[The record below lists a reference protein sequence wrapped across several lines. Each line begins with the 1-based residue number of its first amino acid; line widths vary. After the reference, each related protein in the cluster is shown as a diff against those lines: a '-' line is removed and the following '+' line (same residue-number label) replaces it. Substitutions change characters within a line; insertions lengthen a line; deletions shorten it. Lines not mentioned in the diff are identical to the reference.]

1 MTYDLDLTA
10 QLGATLRALD
20 TLIEGKL
27 RRQIA
32 EAVDVARRMLA
43 TSREPFGWRFID
55 LGGRELPDGVRSG
68 AVFVLPAGT
77 TPPGHHHPNSIQ
89 HMRVLAGR
97 AVVTLRN
104 KERTVQHDEV
114 RLGNERPWLVI
125 PRGVVHQIEVVPEGE
140 LVVLSFH
147 TVPEEDLLEVSA
159 AGARTYTDPAEAHDS
174 VRPRRRRRRPGS
186 SQGGG
191 VVGAG
196 RSASRGRLG
205 RRHSPHRS
213 G

>member
-1 MTYDLDLTA
+1 MTDSELDLTT
-10 QLGATLRALD
+10 QLGSTLSALD
-20 TLIEGKL
+20 ALTEGEL
-27 RRQIA
+27 RLQIA

-55 LGGRELPDGVRSG
+55 LGPRELPDGIRSG

-97 AVVTLRN
+97 AVVTLQSR
-104 KERTVQHDEV
+104 ESMARHDPGRYGV
-114 RLGNERPWLVI
+114 GTERPWLVI
-125 PRGVVHQIEVVPEGE
+125 PRGVVHQLEVLPEAE

-159 AGARTYTDPAEAHDS
+159 AGERTYTDPAEA
-174 VRPRRRRRRPGS
+174 
-186 SQGGG
+186 
-191 VVGAG
+191 
-196 RSASRGRLG
+196 
-205 RRHSPHRS
+205 
-213 G
+213 

>member
-1 MTYDLDLTA
+1 MTDSELDLTT
-10 QLGATLRALD
+10 QLGSTLSALD
-20 TLIEGKL
+20 ALIEGEL
-27 RRQIA
+27 RLQIA

-55 LGGRELPDGVRSG
+55 LGARDLPDGIRSG

-97 AVVTLRN
+97 AVVTLQSR
-104 KERTVQHDEV
+104 ESTARHDPGRYGV
-114 RLGNERPWLVI
+114 GTERPWLVI
-125 PRGVVHQIEVVPEGE
+125 PRGVVHQLEVLPEAE

-159 AGARTYTDPAEAHDS
+159 AGERTYTDPAEA
-174 VRPRRRRRRPGS
+174 
-186 SQGGG
+186 
-191 VVGAG
+191 
-196 RSASRGRLG
+196 
-205 RRHSPHRS
+205 
-213 G
+213 